1 MLCNQMNNTINNGKY
16 ACIIRFSLSL
26 YACIAMVH
34 DNAIINIH

>member
-16 ACIIRFSLSL
+16 ACI
-26 YACIAMVH
+26 AMVH